1 MTSEVK
7 QIAEKFGI
15 LDRMPVGACILR
27 SDFTVI
33 FWNSCLEDWTRISRA
48 KILGQNIA
56 TYFPHL
62 TQPKYSSRLEPI
74 FQGGPP
80 TIFSAQLHKHVIP
93 ALLPDGQLR
102 IQHATVTPIP
112 SPDSCS
118 EGGGFCALLAVQDV
132 TDLTNRLQDYRLMRD
147 RALEQIEE
155 RKRTEEALHKK
166 TAEFEAIFQSIPD
179 AVFFTNSRGEIIL
192 TNPSF
197 TTMFG
202 YCQEEMVGKTP
213 PSLHANPDDWEGRR
227 KSRFSSDRDH
237 YLETLPD
244 SSLEPYEVNYRRK
257 NGSVFVSETIGT
269 LVKDGEGK
277 ALGFLAIVRD
287 ITVRKQAEA
296 AVQRANEQL
305 KNWVNE
311 LEARNREIAQLGEMS
326 NLLQA
331 CLNVKEAY
339 TVIAQSVKSLF
350 PNVSG
355 GVFAI
360 GGSGK
365 LVEAVTTWG
374 ETVSSEKVFAPH
386 ECWAL
391 RLGRSHLAE
400 GERPSLLCKHLHARP
415 AEYCCIPMMAQGA
428 ALGLLYLSAQES
440 GQLTR
445 SKQQLAAT
453 VAEHIGLAL
462 ANLKLRETLQQ
473 QSIRDPLTGLFNRV
487 YLEESLDR
495 EIYRARKRQQ
505 PLGAIVLDIDHF
517 EKFNDTFGRDAGDE
531 VLRELG
537 LFLRQHVR
545 GADIACRYGGD
556 EFVAILPETSLEETV
571 QRSLLLLEGVK
582 HLDIQYR
589 RQSLGGIAVSAGVAI
604 FPDSGLT
611 GSSVIRAAEAAV
623 YRAKTQ
629 GRDRVVTAPA
639 ADAATP

>member
-1 MTSEVK
+1 MMNEV
-7 QIAEKFGI
+7 QQLAEKFGI
-15 LDRMPVGACILR
+15 LDRMPVGACVLR

-33 FWNSCLEDWTRISRA
+33 FWNSCLEDWTRIPRV
-48 KILGQNIA
+48 KILGASIA
-56 TYFPHL
+56 NYFPHL
-62 TQPKYSSRLEPI
+62 TQPKYASRLRPI
-74 FQGGPP
+74 FEGGPP

-93 ALLPDGQLR
+93 APLPDGQLR
-102 IQHATVTPIP
+102 IQHATVTAIP
-112 SPDSCS
+112 SS
-118 EGGGFCALLAVQDV
+118 EPNTERGGFYALLAVQDV

-155 RKRTEEALHKK
+155 RKRAEEALHKK

-192 TNPSF
+192 TNPAFS
-197 TTMFG
+197 TMFG
-202 YCQEEMVGKTP
+202 WSQEEMLGKIP
-213 PSLHANPDDWEGRR
+213 QSLHVNPDDWEGRR
-227 KSRFSSDRDH
+227 KIRFGTELEN

-257 NGSVFVSETIGT
+257 NSSVFVSETIGT
-269 LVKDGEGK
+269 LVKDEEGK

-287 ITVRKQAEA
+287 ITARKQAEA

-311 LEARNREIAQLGEMS
+311 LEARNREIEQLGEMS

-355 GVFAI
+355 AVFAI
-360 GGSGK
+360 GSGGK

-374 ETVSSEKVFAPH
+374 ETVASEKVFAPH

-391 RLGRSHLAE
+391 RLGRAHLAE
-400 GERPSLLCKHLHARP
+400 GARPGLLCKHLHARP
-415 AEYCCIPMMAQGA
+415 AEYYCIPMMAQGA
-428 ALGLLYLSAQES
+428 ASGLLYLSS
-440 GQLTR
+440 LSRGQLTR
-445 SKQQLAAT
+445 AKQQLAAT
-453 VAEHIGLAL
+453 VAEHISLAL

-495 EIYRARKRQQ
+495 EIYRARRRQQ

-517 EKFNDTFGRDAGDE
+517 KKFNDTFGRDAGDE

-537 LFLRQHVR
+537 VFLRQHVR

-556 EFVAILPETSLEETV
+556 EFVAILPETSLEETL

-604 FPDSGLT
+604 FPDCGLT
-611 GSSVIRAAEAAV
+611 GSAVIRAAEAAV
-623 YRAKTQ
+623 YRAKTE
-629 GRDRVVTAPA
+629 GRDRVVTASVEC
-639 ADAATP
+639 